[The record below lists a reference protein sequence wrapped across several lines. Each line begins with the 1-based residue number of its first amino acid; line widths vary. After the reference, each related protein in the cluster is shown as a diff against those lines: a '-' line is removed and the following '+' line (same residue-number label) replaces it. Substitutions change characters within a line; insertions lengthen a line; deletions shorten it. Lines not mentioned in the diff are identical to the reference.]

1 MSTTAPQDRTAPDI
15 RTARPAD
22 IDDTARVLAEAFAD
36 DPVLAGFVPAGAR
49 RSERRALLFAAMMR
63 SGPLAAGTVDVAVD
77 ARGRILGAAVWER
90 PGGVP
95 TGRLLAQAPA
105 FLGALGVRGA
115 LRAVGHLRALR
126 RARPGLPHWYLAEVG
141 VGAAA
146 RGLGVGSAL
155 LRHGLARVDAAG
167 GAAYLESS
175 TERNRALY
183 RRSAF
188 LELGTLP
195 AVADAR
201 PAAMWRPAGMLRPAG
216 A

>member
-1 MSTTAPQDRTAPDI
+1 MSTAAPRDPASPAVRA
-15 RTARPAD
+15 ALPAD
-22 IDDTARVLAEAFAD
+22 LDDAACVLAEAFAD

-49 RSERRALLFAAMMR
+49 RPERLALLFTAMMR
-63 SGPLAAGTVDVAVD
+63 SGPLTAGTVDVAVD
-77 ARGRILGAAVWER
+77 ATGRILGAAVWEA

-95 TGRLLAQAPA
+95 TWRLLAQAPA
-105 FLGALGVRGA
+105 FLRALGVRGA
-115 LRAVGHLRALR
+115 LRAAGHLRAMR
-126 RARPGLPHWYLAEVG
+126 RARPGLPHWYLAEIG

-155 LRHGLARVDAAG
+155 LAHGLARVDAAG

-188 LELGTLP
+188 LELGALP
-195 AVADAR
+195 AVAHAR
-201 PAAMWRPAGMLRPAG
+201 PAAMWRPAGMPRPAG

>member
-1 MSTTAPQDRTAPDI
+1 MSTAAPRPPASPAI

-22 IDDTARVLAEAFAD
+22 VDDAARVLAEAFAD
-36 DPVLAGFVPAGAR
+36 DPVLAFFVPAGAR
-49 RSERRALLFAAMMR
+49 RPERLALLFAAMMR

-77 ARGRILGAAVWER
+77 AGGRILGAAVWER
-90 PGGVP
+90 PDGVP
-95 TGRLLAQAPA
+95 TGRLLAEAPG
-105 FLGALGVRGA
+105 FLRALGVRGT

-126 RARPGLPHWYLAEVG
+126 RARPGLPHWYLAEIG

-188 LELGTLP
+188 LELGALP
-195 AVADAR
+195 GLAHAR
-201 PAAMWRPAGMLRPAG
+201 PAAMWRPAGMPRPAG